1 MLLLAATGV
10 TLFIVLF
17 LSSDSRKNHCFLA
30 TIVEKRHLHQYFF
43 LVYTIV
49 ERNSPHFCRPLQY
62 QPLFYQQLNIVDQ
75 PQNDSHRINV
85 QITYYIHRLLR
96 RKRKLRLTR

>member
-30 TIVEKRHLHQYFF
+30 TIVENRHLHQYFF
-43 LVYTIV
+43 LVSTIV
-49 ERNSPHFCRPLQY
+49 ERNSP
-62 QPLFYQQLNIVDQ
+62 LFLPPATVSTAFLSAAKYLG
-75 PQNDSHRINV
+75 SA
-85 QITYYIHRLLR
+85 T
-96 RKRKLRLTR
+96 K